1 MPKLLHKI
9 QLFGIPPALNDLLQT
24 QFASITCYTQL
35 STSPL
40 LKKIVSV
47 MSSTAANRTI
57 VMAGIFSST
66 PTRELMV
73 SICNLL
79 YVVIIVIA
87 SQKIDKKDLSRLYT
101 LWLFLTHAPSDLV
114 MMAISVLQL
123 LGRIESSGNYYR
135 DEFPI
140 ISIIGT
146 VFQTIASHIY
156 RILAL
161 LMMAATF
168 CSYTFPKFFVKVFHP
183 SRRNRLFLSGL
194 IFVTVH
200 TVTARAQTMIV
211 VMYGDDFPDWLVTSL
226 FFLFWVLAIL
236 PTVIMIA
243 VYIMSIT
250 VILRYSN
257 HRTSLL
263 HRRQLLAV
271 VIYTTSPNVLL
282 FPALIA
288 NIIGLLVGGLPLEE
302 RLASHPYLAAAA
314 VLARINRY
322 CEYATL
328 PVITLSTFISFA
340 SYRRLLFTFRPH
352 KTISTCRI
360 RVSYVRGPCHTGH
373 K

>member
-236 PTVIMIA
+236 PTAI
-243 VYIMSIT
+243 
-250 VILRYSN
+250 
-257 HRTSLL
+257 
-263 HRRQLLAV
+263 
-271 VIYTTSPNVLL
+271 VLVDNRN
-282 FPALIA
+282 PALLKPPNESPAPSTTPRRGHLHHISQCPPFSCPNRQHYRPPRGWIA
-288 NIIGLLVGGLPLEE
+288 SRRTPRVSSLFGRCCSLGQDQPLLRIRHSPCHHPLH
-302 RLASHPYLAAAA
+302 LHL
-314 VLARINRY
+314 L
-322 CEYATL
+322 
-328 PVITLSTFISFA
+328 
-340 SYRRLLFTFRPH
+340 RLLSKAPFHIQAT
-352 KTISTCRI
+352 
-360 RVSYVRGPCHTGH
+360 
-373 K
+373 